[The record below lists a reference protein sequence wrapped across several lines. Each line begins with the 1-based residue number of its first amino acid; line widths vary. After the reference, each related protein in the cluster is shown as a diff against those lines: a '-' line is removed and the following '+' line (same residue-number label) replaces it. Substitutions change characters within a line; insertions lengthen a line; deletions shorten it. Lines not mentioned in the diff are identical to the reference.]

1 MKAETPTPFAITAR
15 FAELAE
21 LWIQIDKKPQ
31 RFGTDQ
37 DIYRAEVQL
46 IEVLGRSD
54 GLSVT
59 DIAGILGI
67 TKGAVSQTLKKLEQK
82 GLVAKNADPLNQSRL
97 LVGLTA
103 KGKVAYYSHEH
114 WHETMDGGFRDYF
127 MSLPEDKLR
136 FLDEFLSKVEEFL
149 KKRM

>member
-1 MKAETPTPFAITAR
+1 VDPDR
-15 FAELAE
+15 
-21 LWIQIDKKPQ
+21 
-31 RFGTDQ
+31 
-37 DIYRAEVQL
+37 
-46 IEVLGRSD
+46 
-54 GLSVT
+54 
-59 DIAGILGI
+59 
-67 TKGAVSQTLKKLEQK
+67 QTLKKLEQN